1 MRKATAI
8 ATVVLAL
15 TCGAATVTETEI
27 EFATYPFFDP
37 DPVPATGD
45 MRYPY
50 FFFDGTSAANAPRAP
65 GRWAQ
70 LRSELAAAPA
80 FMDVWPELALRLV
93 GVPLSVG
100 IVSGAT
106 LISLITMPP
115 NVDLA
120 MWLFKV

>member
-8 ATVVLAL
+8 ATAVLAL

-27 EFATYPFFDP
+27 ELATYPFFDP

-45 MRYPY
+45 MRSPY
-50 FFFDGTSAANAPRAP
+50 FFFDGTSATKAPRAP
-65 GRWAQ
+65 GRWAEIRDM
-70 LRSELAAAPA
+70 LDAAPA

-100 IVSGAT
+100 IVSGTT
-106 LISLITMPP
+106 LLSLITMPP
-115 NVDLA
+115 IMGLA
-120 MWLFKV
+120 MGLFKV